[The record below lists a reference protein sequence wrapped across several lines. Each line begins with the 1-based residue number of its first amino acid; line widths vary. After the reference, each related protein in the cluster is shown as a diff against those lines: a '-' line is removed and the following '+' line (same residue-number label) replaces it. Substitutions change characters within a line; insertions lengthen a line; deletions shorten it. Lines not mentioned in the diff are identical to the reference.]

1 MFFWQ
6 KVDYD
11 WKSCA
16 QPHKAQ
22 EQKKSRRKG
31 RLRRLF
37 RNRLFWTL
45 VCLLATAI
53 VSFHG
58 YDVHASYTPYV
69 FFGGLVLSIWMSGR
83 KGTFETLDA
92 LEKEEDELLTNP
104 AYSHLLGNI
113 HHHMD

>member
-16 QPHKAQ
+16 QRHKAQ
-22 EQKKSRRKG
+22 EQKKSSRKG
-31 RLRRLF
+31 KLRRLF
-37 RNRLFWTL
+37 CNRLFWAL

-69 FFGGLVLSIWMSGR
+69 FFGGLVLSILVLRRRGV
-83 KGTFETLDA
+83 ETGQADDLH
-92 LEKEEDELLTNP
+92 EKVWHPRYFYLP
-104 AYSHLLGNI
+104 QNI
-113 HHHMD
+113 WHD